1 MPGITVVDGAAG
13 NDALD
18 DALESIRFGADYESC
33 VVYDGDG
40 TATDESERSTD
51 ESERSTAESERL
63 TDELERASDG
73 TDVTV
78 AYTGYPGYPVSVFD
92 VDDCTLVLEG
102 HLYDTDDVAGCL
114 ADVPTWL
121 RDDRTD
127 RLSTWVAARDGDF
140 LLVVVDR
147 TDGTTWVVNDA
158 FGRLPTYRATVGGTT
173 VLTRELKLVRRLASD
188 LDGGLEPDPLALA
201 QMLLFRYPL
210 GTRTLYDGVEQ
221 LPPGSLL
228 ELGSGEPRSLH
239 EFRFDRHEHAD
250 RDVETNARLLR
261 DRFVEACENRARVA
275 DETVVSL
282 SGGLDSRAVLA
293 GYSHVDTRLT
303 GATSARRDG
312 ENAAEV
318 DVARQVARALDVPWN
333 SYVADRTDHHEALL
347 LDATQ
352 GMNGLGM
359 SIGLDFAEQVAAT
372 HEDPVFVTGDGG
384 DKALPD
390 LTPPRSL
397 ETIDELLGTIIF
409 GNQVFTLDE
418 VTALVGV
425 DEEAILGSIRER
437 VASYPES
444 SLEGK
449 YVHFQVRERGINWL
463 NHGEDRTRYY
473 LWSTTPFYALPF
485 FTAAMAC
492 PPGQKRG
499 TRLYREFLSLLSTAA
514 VEVDYVDF
522 GAPIT
527 SLEYRVKRYGYDF
540 LEDRP
545 DLERRISRLVRRNG
559 GHPDFRPVSALAEL
573 TRTASHW
580 DRHLSSTAVQRITW
594 SQDSYADKH
603 RYLLLTLVAALEHDT
618 DAVGPGFGE
627 ESDSSRGDGPRLES
641 RPFP

>member
-18 DALESIRFGADYESC
+18 DALESVRFGADYDSRI
-33 VVYDGDG
+33 VYDGDG
-40 TATDESERSTD
+40 TATDESERAT
-51 ESERSTAESERL
+51 T
-63 TDELERASDG
+63 ELERATDG

-78 AYTGYPGYPVSVFD
+78 AYTGYPGYPVAVFD
-92 VDDCTLVLEG
+92 VEDCTLVLEG

-312 ENAAEV
+312 GNAAEV
-318 DVARQVARALDVPWN
+318 DVARQVARALDVPWS
-333 SYVADRTDHHEALL
+333 SYVADRTDRHEALL

-359 SIGLDFAEQVAAT
+359 SIGLDFAEQVAGT
-372 HEDPVFVTGDGG
+372 HDNPVFVTGDGG

-390 LTPPRSL
+390 LTPSRSL
-397 ETIDELLGTIIF
+397 ESIDELLGSIIF
-409 GNQVFTLDE
+409 GNQVFSLDD
-418 VTALVGV
+418 VTAIVGV
-425 DEEAILGSIRER
+425 DEEALLGSIRER

-449 YVHFQVRERGINWL
+449 YVHFQVRERAMNWL

-485 FTAAMAC
+485 FTEAMAC
-492 PPGQKRG
+492 PPDQKRG
-499 TRLYREFLSLLSTAA
+499 TRLYREFLSLLSPAA

-527 SLEYRVKRYGYDF
+527 SLEYRLKRYGYDF

-545 DLERRISRLVRRNG
+545 DLERYVSRIFRRNG
-559 GHPDFRPVSALAEL
+559 SRPDPRPARAIAE
-573 TRTASHW
+573 RTSP
-580 DRHLSSTAVQRITW
+580 LSDWERYLSRAEVQRITW
-594 SQDSYADKH
+594 AQGTYANKH
-603 RYLLLTLVAALEHDT
+603 RYLLFTLVAALEH
-618 DAVGPGFGE
+618 GPGVVDSTAAGIDTTHTTNRTHHGE
-627 ESDSSRGDGPRLES
+627 QPVESYPRTH
-641 RPFP
+641 R